1 MQHRMMSVGTSGWH
15 YRDWRGAFYPAPLP
29 TRRWLEYYASQ
40 FCTVELNNTFYRL
53 PTADAFRAWRD
64 TVPSNFVFAVKASR
78 YLTHYRRLRDPEEPV
93 ERLLGAIGGLGD
105 KTGPV
110 LLQLPP
116 DLRADVAALERV
128 FEAFAGRV
136 RLACEFRHESWYTD
150 DVYGLLRDRDVAL
163 CLTDRRNRQGP
174 VVRTAS
180 WGFLRMHEGTAE
192 PRPHYGPRALHSWI
206 DRIADL
212 WGRHA
217 ECFVYF
223 NNDYRACAVRD
234 AASFV
239 RFARAAGLDVAEP
252 ADRDNST
259 GPVGGEGAR

>member
-1 MQHRMMSVGTSGWH
+1 MMSVGTSGWH
-15 YRDWRGAFYPAPLP
+15 YRDWRGAFYPATLP
-29 TRRWLEYYASQ
+29 TRGWLAYYASQ

-53 PTADAFRAWRD
+53 PTAEAFRAWRD
-64 TVPSNFVFAVKASR
+64 TVPGDFVFAVKASR

-93 ERLLGAIGGLGD
+93 ERLLGAISGLGD

-136 RLACEFRHESWYTD
+136 RLACEFRHESWHTE

-163 CLTDRRNRQGP
+163 CLADRRNRHGP

-192 PRPHYGPRALHSWI
+192 PRPHYGSRALHSWI

-223 NNDYRACAVRD
+223 NNDHRACAARD
-234 AASFV
+234 AATFV
-239 RFARAAGLDVAEP
+239 RLARAAGLDVP
-252 ADRDNST
+252 GT
-259 GPVGGEGAR
+259 G